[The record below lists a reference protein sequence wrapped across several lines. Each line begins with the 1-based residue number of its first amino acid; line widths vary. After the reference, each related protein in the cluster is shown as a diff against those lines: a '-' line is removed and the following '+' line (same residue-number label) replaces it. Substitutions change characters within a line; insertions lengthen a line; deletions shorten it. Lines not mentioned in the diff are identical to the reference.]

1 MLQPRIF
8 GSNIM
13 LLPAIYFPL
22 SPPPSSSISSPLPLL
37 SPPFPSFSLFSPTL
51 LSHSPL
57 PLSSPPLLSPSPLP
71 LSSPLLLFPQKT
83 PTSQSMFSN
92 PHLQCSVSSITP
104 RTLTSWSGGATMDSL
119 PSLTPGRA
127 PNPWKS
133 PLSRSAT
140 RTQCTSSYSPHQ
152 RLVREDV

>member
-37 SPPFPSFSLFSPTL
+37 SPPFSSFSLFSPTL

-57 PLSSPPLLSPSPLP
+57 PLSSP
-71 LSSPLLLFPQKT
+71 LLLFPQKT
-83 PTSQSMFSN
+83 PTTQSMFSN

-133 PLSRSAT
+133 PPSRSAT